1 MDKGDSR
8 MPLYSSLKGRGLW
21 GSYAAWLSEL
31 SLGAEGNS
39 PLASAK
45 LNDLTEK
52 RLAEFEADKT
62 SVSI

>member
-1 MDKGDSR
+1 
-8 MPLYSSLKGRGLW
+8 MPLYSSLEGRGLW

-31 SLGAEGNS
+31 SLGEGNS

-52 RLAEFEADKT
+52 RLAELEADKT